1 MTEYAEYD
9 SFQTVLYFRAPCTI
23 FARKIRL
30 IPMPALIV
38 FDFETSGLKP
48 AQGARII
55 EVGAVLVENGGI
67 RARFQ
72 RLINPGFAVSA
83 FVTSFTGISNAML
96 RDAASSAEVLPEFC
110 EFCGDLPLVA
120 HNARFDRAFLQA
132 ELARLGQSYT
142 NICACSMLAARRI
155 LPDAPRYR
163 LQVLADY
170 CGLSMHGSWH
180 RALADA
186 EVTAQLWMYMEE
198 RLRQQYGL
206 KQTPFALMEQLTR
219 LQRRQV
225 PSWLRLQAAQQQAGL
240 FAAGGI
246 A

>member
-1 MTEYAEYD
+1 MALHHICL
-9 SFQTVLYFRAPCTI
+9 FL
-23 FARKIRL
+23 L
-30 IPMPALIV
+30 NPMSALVV

-48 AQGARII
+48 SQGARVI
-55 EVGAVLVENGGI
+55 EIGAVLVEDGAI

-72 RLINPGFAVSA
+72 RLVNPGFAVSP
-83 FVTSFTGISNAML
+83 FITSFTGISNAML
-96 RDAASSAEVLPEFC
+96 REAANSAEVLPEFC
-110 EFCGDLPLVA
+110 EFCGNLPLVA

-132 ELARLGQSYT
+132 ELARLGRSSA

-163 LQVLADY
+163 LQVLAEH
-170 CGLSMHGSWH
+170 CGLSMRGSWH

-186 EVTAQLWMYMEE
+186 EVTALLWLYMEE

-206 KQTPFALMEQLTR
+206 KQIPFALMEALTR

-225 PSWLRLQAAQQQAGL
+225 ASWLRLQAAQQQAGL
-240 FAAGGI
+240 FGLGDAA
-246 A
+246 